1 MFNDLNEIY
10 FNTVEATVSSVDT
23 LSNCINLMGVDIE
36 DMSNQVKKLQE
47 AFEMLGHRIS
57 SNETNISDLQDKLR
71 SVSDATTENPN
82 QKDDLEIFDR
92 IVPTEA
98 FIKYTE
104 MIEWEESD
112 NMFLN

>member
-1 MFNDLNEIY
+1 MFNDLSEIY
-10 FNTVEATVSSVDT
+10 FNTVEATVSNVDT
-23 LSNCINLMGVDIE
+23 LSNTINLMGIDIE
-36 DMSNQVKKLQE
+36 DMSNQVKQLQE
-47 AFEMLGHRIS
+47 AFKTLGCRICV
-57 SNETNISDLQDKLR
+57 NEADISELQDKLR

-82 QKDDLEIFDR
+82 QKDDLEIFNR

>member
-1 MFNDLNEIY
+1 MFKDLNEIY
-10 FNTVEATVSSVDT
+10 FNTVEATVSNVDT
-23 LSNCINLMGVDIE
+23 LSNTINLMGVDIE

-47 AFEMLGHRIS
+47 AFEVLGCRINV
-57 SNETNISDLQDKLR
+57 NEADINDLQDKLR

>member
-1 MFNDLNEIY
+1 MFKDLNEIY
-10 FNTVEATVSSVDT
+10 FNTVEATVSNVDT
-23 LSNCINLMGVDIE
+23 LSNTINLMGVDIE

-47 AFEMLGHRIS
+47 AFKVLGCRIS
-57 SNETNISDLQDKLR
+57 VNEADINDLQDKLR
-71 SVSDATTENPN
+71 SVSDATTENSN

>member
-1 MFNDLNEIY
+1 MLSFNDLQFHSMDTAI
-10 FNTVEATVSSVDT
+10 SCVDT
-23 LSNCINLMGVDIE
+23 LSNSVSLMGIDIE
-36 DMSNQVKKLQE
+36 EMSRELKKLQQ
-47 AFEMLGHRIS
+47 AFEILGHRMLC
-57 SNETNISDLQDKLR
+57 NETDIIDLQYKLR

-82 QKDDLEIFDR
+82 QKDDLEISDR

>member
-1 MFNDLNEIY
+1 MCNS
-10 FNTVEATVSSVDT
+10 EAS
-23 LSNCINLMGVDIE
+23 
-36 DMSNQVKKLQE
+36 
-47 AFEMLGHRIS
+47 IS
-57 SNETNISDLQDKLR
+57 ELQDKLR
-71 SVSDATTENPN
+71 SVSDAITENPN